1 MTKIEIFKRNNRKH
15 YYRII
20 ADTGHNIMSSDS
32 YLSRRRCL
40 NAVEY
45 LRHNIMDKKNIRINE
60 LEKGEWNFTVLGPN
74 TSIVGHSMSFHSQSQ
89 CGKWIQLMQE
99 HIPQAQIFEMVK

>member
-1 MTKIEIFKRNNRKH
+1 MKIEIFKRNNRKH

-32 YLSRRRCL
+32 YLSRRKCL

-74 TSIVGHSMSFHSQSQ
+74 TSIVGHSMSFHSESQ
-89 CGKWIQLMQE
+89 CGKWIQLLQE
-99 HIPQAQIFEMVK
+99 HIPQSEIFEMAK